1 MSESF
6 LSEICNNIHDKNE
19 CLPLLRCGKSDG
31 TRKQAANIPRAV
43 TALSQSDPFRYRM
56 FILCGC
62 MGHSPSG
69 MSAPSWRT
77 FSSYCSSLHLL
88 CYFPHLLS
96 LSMFPPP
103 LSCVF
108 LPFLKYRGATVL
120 AAGLSCTLEPAHR
133 GHPAAIHCQHL
144 MTCTREQMSLGLLL
158 VVFLKGW
165 VPRILKHLRYW
176 KTVSIWPCS
185 FEEVENNSSA
195 ESQVWQKTKKCK
207 AQYWYCWWS

>member
-31 TRKQAANIPRAV
+31 TRKQAANTPRAV
-43 TALSQSDPFRYRM
+43 TALSQSDPFRYWM

-103 LSCVF
+103 LSCVS
-108 LPFLKYRGATVL
+108 LPFLKYSFPEVP
-120 AAGLSCTLEPAHR
+120 LSWLQGSAVPWSQPTEAILQPSTASTLWHAPVSKCHWV
-133 GHPAAIHCQHL
+133 CCWL
-144 MTCTREQMSLGLLL
+144 F
-158 VVFLKGW
+158 FLKGKCQEYW
-165 VPRILKHLRYW
+165 STYVIGKLFQYDHALLK
-176 KTVSIWPCS
+176 K
-185 FEEVENNSSA
+185 
-195 ESQVWQKTKKCK
+195 
-207 AQYWYCWWS
+207 